1 MKTKSRQVIKKY
13 DHNCQNEA
21 LERWQMNQDPLAHL
35 SKSKTKKLEESFAIL
50 AEDDDHFSHQTNNQ
64 HYNAK

>member
-1 MKTKSRQVIKKY
+1 MKTKGRQTIK
-13 DHNCQNEA
+13 HHMPENCIAA
-21 LERWQMNQDPLAHL
+21 LERHQMDQDPLAHL

-50 AEDDDHFSHQTNNQ
+50 AEEDDHFSHQTNNQ